1 MGFFGNLF
9 KKKYETVSVETAR
22 ELQQQGTLLFDVRET
37 GEFKSGHAV
46 GARSLPL
53 SGLRGRYERELP
65 KERDILII
73 CQSGARSAQA
83 CNMLAAAGYKVTN
96 VAGGTAAW
104 RRAGLP
110 IS

>member
-1 MGFFGNLF
+1 MGFFSNLF
-9 KKKYETVSVETAR
+9 KKKFETVSVETAR

-53 SGLRGRYERELP
+53 SGLRGRFERELP

>member
-1 MGFFGNLF
+1 M
-9 KKKYETVSVETAR
+9 
-22 ELQQQGTLLFDVRET
+22 FDVRET

-53 SGLRGRYERELP
+53 SGLRGRFEREMP

>member
-1 MGFFGNLF
+1 MGFFSNLF
-9 KKKYETVSVETAR
+9 KKKYESVSVETAR
-22 ELQQQGTLLFDVRET
+22 ELQQSGAILIDVRET
-37 GEFKSGHAV
+37 SEFRSGHAV

-53 SGLRGRYERELP
+53 SNLSSRYERELA
-65 KERDILII
+65 KEREILVI

-83 CNMLAAAGYKVTN
+83 CNYLSGIGYKVTN
-96 VAGGTAAW
+96 VSGGTAAW

>member
-1 MGFFGNLF
+1 MGFFSNLF
-9 KKKYETVSVETAR
+9 KKKFETVSVETAR

>member
-1 MGFFGNLF
+1 MGFFSNLF
-9 KKKYETVSVETAR
+9 KKKFETVSVETAR

-110 IS
+110 TS